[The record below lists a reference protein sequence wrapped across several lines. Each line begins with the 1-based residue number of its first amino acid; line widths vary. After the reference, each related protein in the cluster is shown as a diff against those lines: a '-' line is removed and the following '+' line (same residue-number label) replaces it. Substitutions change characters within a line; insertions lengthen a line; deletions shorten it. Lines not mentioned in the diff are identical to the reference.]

1 MSEPAGGRSAELA
14 DEFEAAQEAFAGL
27 VESLSDEQWT
37 LVGTNFPER
46 LNDEDE
52 GRTVGVIAHH
62 VAVSGQFISDRIG
75 ATLEGRPVA
84 PVDIRS
90 LNAAHAVEHAGARRE
105 EVVALLREKG
115 PTIGAFVRALSE
127 RDLATSL
134 VTPAGPMTIEQRI
147 ERVLIGHLKGHGA
160 VIEAT
165 LSRA

>member
-1 MSEPAGGRSAELA
+1 MSEIASARSAQLA

-27 VESLSDEQWT
+27 VESLSDEQWR

-62 VAVSGQFISDRIG
+62 VAVSGQFIIDRIG

-84 PVDIRS
+84 PVDIRA
-90 LNAAHAVEHAGARRE
+90 LNATHAAEHAEATRE
-105 EVVALLREKG
+105 EVVALLRQKG
-115 PTIGAFVRALSE
+115 KTIGSAVRAMSDRE
-127 RDLATSL
+127 LATSL
-134 VTPAGPMTIEQRI
+134 VTQAGPMTIEQRI
-147 ERVLIGHLKGHGA
+147 ERVLIGHLKGHRG